1 MDWYGITENK
11 YRLVAECLLGL
22 TFIVYDEEDG
32 MNEYCWQDC
41 KYKNICKLNPE
52 QTAECKAAVPKDNLI
67 FGKTWE
73 EIQKMQQKQS

>member
-1 MDWYGITENK
+1 
-11 YRLVAECLLGL
+11 
-22 TFIVYDEEDG
+22 
-32 MNEYCWQDC
+32 MNEYCRQDC
-41 KYKNICKLNPE
+41 KYKNICKLNIE